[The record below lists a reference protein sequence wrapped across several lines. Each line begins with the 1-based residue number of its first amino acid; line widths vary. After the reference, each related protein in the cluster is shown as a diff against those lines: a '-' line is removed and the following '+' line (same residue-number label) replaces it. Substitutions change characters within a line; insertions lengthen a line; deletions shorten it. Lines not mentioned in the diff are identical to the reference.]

1 MILNTVSGIF
11 TVRILLAITVQPVEN
26 TVYTL
31 PYTPDSADAC
41 RNKIAEYYNTPRNLC
56 CSKCAPGT
64 RQKNECSTTSDTVC
78 EPCPRGQYSGNFNYF
93 PKCFRCPKCSEDKGL
108 QYAQNCSSTTKTQ
121 CMCQTGM
128 FCIMEQHPNCEECV
142 SYTHCQPGHGVAIE
156 VLVNVSGTTD
166 SDVNCAP
173 CPDGTFSDQHSYTQT
188 CQHHTDCVSQR
199 RSVLT
204 YGNTTSN
211 AVCGP
216 KVRPPTSP
224 PTRIPTSGTGHTTP
238 SLQSLHTEGKSP
250 GFDLRIVSGVI
261 GGVIGGVILLLIIGT
276 IIYKKVFT
284 GSRLVSS
291 TEDNHGNCEAIKF
304 DSDGPMV
311 LQNSSFITSYQE
323 QQQCLLGK
331 GNCSNPSQAEN
342 QQDTRR
348 TWVSGCS
355 NSLEGLSIGP
365 LQSTPP
371 QPSTQPSPQPTS
383 PQPTSP
389 LPSSPLVNVNITVNY
404 PVAIGNG
411 SCPTPTSTH
420 IDSSQADPELP
431 LSREEEVYV
440 NMPQQEG
447 GKEALTAIQES
458 GNDV

>member
-1 MILNTVSGIF
+1 MILSTVSGIL
-11 TVRILLAITVQPVEN
+11 TVRIILAIMVQPVEN

-31 PYTPDSADAC
+31 PYTPDSAEDC
-41 RNKIAEYYNTPRNLC
+41 RNKTAEYYNIDINLC

-64 RQKNECSTTSDTVC
+64 RRKNVCSTTSDTEC
-78 EPCPRGQYSGNFNYF
+78 EPCPSGQYSGTFNYF
-93 PKCFRCPKCSEDKGL
+93 PKCFRCHKCSEDKGL
-108 QYAQNCSSTTKTQ
+108 QYAQNCSSITKAQ
-121 CMCQTGM
+121 CVCQTGM
-128 FCIMEQHPNCEECV
+128 FCIMDQHPNCKECV
-142 SYTHCQPGHGVAIE
+142 SYTHCKPGHGVSIE
-156 VLVNVSGTTD
+156 GTTE

-199 RSVLT
+199 RGVLT
-204 YGNTTSN
+204 YGTTTSN

-216 KVRPPTSP
+216 KVSPPASP
-224 PTRIPTSGTGHTTP
+224 PTTMPTSGTRHTTP
-238 SLQSLHTEGKSP
+238 SLQSLHNEDKSP
-250 GFDLRIVSGVI
+250 GFDLRIVAGVI
-261 GGVIGGVILLLIIGT
+261 GGVIGGVILLLIIST
-276 IIYKKVFT
+276 IIYKKAFT

-291 TEDNHGNCEAIKF
+291 TEHVNGNCEAIKF
-304 DSDGPMV
+304 DCDGPMI

-331 GNCSNPSQAEN
+331 GNCIYPSQAEN
-342 QQDTRR
+342 QQDARR
-348 TWVSGCS
+348 TRVLGCS
-355 NSLEGLSIGP
+355 NILEGLSIGP

-371 QPSTQPSPQPTS
+371 PSSTQSSTNQPSPQPIS
-383 PQPTSP
+383 PQPISP

-404 PVAIGNG
+404 PIGNG
-411 SCPTPTSTH
+411 SCSTPTSTH
-420 IDSSQADPELP
+420 IDSSQADSELP

-447 GKEALTAIQES
+447 GKEALQES

>member
-1 MILNTVSGIF
+1 MILSTVSGIL
-11 TVRILLAITVQPVEN
+11 TVRILLAIMVQPVEN

-31 PYTPDSADAC
+31 PYTPDSAEAC
-41 RNKIAEYYNTPRNLC
+41 RNKTAEYYNTLINLC

-64 RQKNECSTTSDTVC
+64 RLKNECSTTSDTVC
-78 EPCPRGQYSGNFNYF
+78 EPCPSGQYSGTFNYF
-93 PKCFRCPKCSEDKGL
+93 TKCFRCPKCSE
-108 QYAQNCSSTTKTQ
+108 
-121 CMCQTGM
+121 
-128 FCIMEQHPNCEECV
+128 
-142 SYTHCQPGHGVAIE
+142 
-156 VLVNVSGTTD
+156 GTTD
-166 SDVNCAP
+166 SDVKCAP
-173 CPDGTFSDQHSYTQT
+173 CPNGTFSDQHSYTQT

-199 RSVLT
+199 RGVLT

-216 KVRPPTSP
+216 KVRPPTRP
-224 PTRIPTSGTGHTTP
+224 PTTIPTSGTGHTTP
-238 SLQSLHTEGKSP
+238 SLQSLHTDGKSP

-276 IIYKKVFT
+276 VIYKKAFI

-291 TEDNHGNCEAIKF
+291 IEDRNGNWEAIKF

-311 LQNSSFITSYQE
+311 LQNSSFITSYRE
-323 QQQCLLGK
+323 QQQCLMGK

-348 TWVSGCS
+348 TWVSECS

-404 PVAIGNG
+404 PVTLGNG
-411 SCPTPTSTH
+411 SCSTPTRTH

-447 GKEALTAIQES
+447 GKEAFTAIQES

>member
-1 MILNTVSGIF
+1 
-11 TVRILLAITVQPVEN
+11 
-26 TVYTL
+26 
-31 PYTPDSADAC
+31 
-41 RNKIAEYYNTPRNLC
+41 
-56 CSKCAPGT
+56 
-64 RQKNECSTTSDTVC
+64 
-78 EPCPRGQYSGNFNYF
+78 
-93 PKCFRCPKCSEDKGL
+93 
-108 QYAQNCSSTTKTQ
+108 
-121 CMCQTGM
+121 
-128 FCIMEQHPNCEECV
+128 ME
-142 SYTHCQPGHGVAIE
+142 I
-156 VLVNVSGTTD
+156 
-166 SDVNCAP
+166 
-173 CPDGTFSDQHSYTQT
+173 
-188 CQHHTDCVSQR
+188 
-199 RSVLT
+199 
-204 YGNTTSN
+204 
-211 AVCGP
+211 
-216 KVRPPTSP
+216 
-224 PTRIPTSGTGHTTP
+224 
-238 SLQSLHTEGKSP
+238 
-250 GFDLRIVSGVI
+250 
-261 GGVIGGVILLLIIGT
+261 
-276 IIYKKVFT
+276 
-284 GSRLVSS
+284 
-291 TEDNHGNCEAIKF
+291 F

>member
-1 MILNTVSGIF
+1 MIRCTFMVSF
-11 TVRILLAITVQPVEN
+11 SLQ
-26 TVYTL
+26 VYTL
-31 PYTPDSADAC
+31 PYTPDSAEAC
-41 RNKIAEYYNTPRNLC
+41 RNKTAEYYNTLMNLC

-64 RQKNECSTTSDTVC
+64 RLKNECSTTSDTVC
-78 EPCPRGQYSGNFNYF
+78 EPCPSGQYSGTFNYF
-93 PKCFRCPKCSEDKGL
+93 TKCFRCPKCSEGKGL
-108 QYAQNCSSTTKTQ
+108 QYAQDCSSTTKTQ
-121 CMCQTGM
+121 CMCQTGK
-128 FCIMEQHPNCEECV
+128 FCIMEQHPNCKECG

-156 VLVNVSGTTD
+156 GTTD

-173 CPDGTFSDQHSYTQT
+173 CPNGTFSDQHSYTQT

-199 RSVLT
+199 RGVLT

-216 KVRPPTSP
+216 KVRPPTRP
-224 PTRIPTSGTGHTTP
+224 PTTIPTSGTGHTTP
-238 SLQSLHTEGKSP
+238 SLQSLYTDDKSP
-250 GFDLRIVSGVI
+250 GFDLRI
-261 GGVIGGVILLLIIGT
+261 
-276 IIYKKVFT
+276 
-284 GSRLVSS
+284 
-291 TEDNHGNCEAIKF
+291 
-304 DSDGPMV
+304 
-311 LQNSSFITSYQE
+311 
-323 QQQCLLGK
+323 GK
-331 GNCSNPSQAEN
+331 YRQLNTDAEN

-348 TWVSGCS
+348 TWVSD
-355 NSLEGLSIGP
+355 SLEGLSIGP

-404 PVAIGNG
+404 PVTLGNG
-411 SCPTPTSTH
+411 SCSTPTSTH